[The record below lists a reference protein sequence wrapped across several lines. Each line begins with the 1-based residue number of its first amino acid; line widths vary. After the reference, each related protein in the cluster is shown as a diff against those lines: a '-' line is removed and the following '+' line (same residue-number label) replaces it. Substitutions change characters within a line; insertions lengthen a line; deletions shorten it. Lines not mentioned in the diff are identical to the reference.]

1 MGALRN
7 PPLLSV
13 EEYLNTP
20 YDPDVEFVDGVLVE
34 RNLGDWPHSLIQSNV
49 LFALRRKYP
58 NLKVVAELRSGV
70 TNTRYRLPD
79 VCVLLAAPRTRYL
92 LDAAFLVVEVL
103 SEGDF
108 MSVVIEKLKEYA
120 NKGIQNI
127 WVIDPRLRLIYAY
140 RAPALVEIEGEIISS
155 ADWSV
160 EVSRSEI
167 FAE

>member
-1 MGALRN
+1 
-7 PPLLSV
+7 
-13 EEYLNTP
+13 
-20 YDPDVEFVDGVLVE
+20 
-34 RNLGDWPHSLIQSNV
+34 
-49 LFALRRKYP
+49 
-58 NLKVVAELRSGV
+58 
-70 TNTRYRLPD
+70 
-79 VCVLLAAPRTRYL
+79 L